1 MVCPLA
7 QTVPRVGRSPCA
19 WGGSVTL
26 TFAAGDSHQLQ
37 GAEVLPQDC
46 ESPPWHL
53 VWGCRR
59 EGGSVG
65 CSVTPGLGPQVQP
78 CFNPANVLQIPAL
91 PLPSSL
97 SFLVLVLG
105 QEFGDAAASVPWER
119 FDQGR
124 GCWSSAVTEH
134 LGPAHLSRGEGNI
147 HLIIQLICCCDFPPG
162 LGQTRVGP

>member
-1 MVCPLA
+1 MPGVAVSHSPLLL
-7 QTVPRVGRSPCA
+7 G
-19 WGGSVTL
+19 TL
-26 TFAAGDSHQLQ
+26 TSCRGLKFSHRT
-37 GAEVLPQDC
+37 VNP
-46 ESPPWHL
+46 PPWHL

-65 CSVTPGLGPQVQP
+65 YSVTPGLGPQVQP